1 MNKVKTL
8 TEIQNETG
16 LSKTI
21 IKSLISD
28 YNIPCVQLGENKDSL
43 ILVGEELRAIK
54 KKAVAMNSKL
64 YHAK

>member
-21 IKSLISD
+21 IKSLLVD
-28 YNIPCVQLGENKDSL
+28 YGIPNVQLGDNKDSL
-43 ILVGEELRAIK
+43 ILVDGEE
-54 KKAVAMNSKL
+54 NED
-64 YHAK
+64 

>member
-1 MNKVKTL
+1 MSKIKTL

-28 YNIPCVQLGENKDSL
+28 YELTS
-43 ILVGEELRAIK
+43 EELER
-54 KKAVAMNSKL
+54 
-64 YHAK
+64 